1 MTTWAIGD
9 LQGCYN
15 TFKALLERIDFVPG
29 RDRIWLAGDLINRGP
44 DSLGV
49 LRWCYQHQEDIEVVL
64 GNHDLHFLAVAY
76 GAMPYRKEKDTFD
89 DILAA
94 PDCDQLVDWLRRQ
107 PLMHADEGWIMA
119 HAGIYPGWS
128 LGEALEYAGE
138 VEDVLISDEISQYF
152 KHMYGNAPERW
163 EPSLEGYG
171 RTRFIVNAFTR
182 MRLCDADGTL
192 DLRYKKGWKNIPQG
206 FSPWFQAANRRPL
219 PHPVLFGHWAAI
231 DGDTRRDDVVA
242 LDTGCVW
249 GGRLTACRLE
259 DGRRVSIRSEETHL
273 PEGEAD

>member
-9 LQGCYN
+9 LQGCHR
-15 TFKALLERIDFVPG
+15 TFMALLNRIDFTPG
-29 RDRIWLAGDLINRGP
+29 RDRLWLAGDLINRGP

-49 LRWCYQHQEDIEVVL
+49 LRWCYEHQQDIEVVL

-76 GAMPYRKEKDTFD
+76 GAMPFRKEKDTFG

-94 PDCDQLVDWLRRQ
+94 PDCDRLTDWLRRQ
-107 PLMHADEGWIMA
+107 PLMQADEGWIMT
-119 HAGIYPGWS
+119 HAGIYPGWD
-128 LGEALEYAGE
+128 LGEALALAGE
-138 VEDVLISDEISQYF
+138 VEDVLRSDDISQYF
-152 KHMYGNAPERW
+152 KHMYGNSPERW
-163 EPSLEGYG
+163 EPSLEGHG

-182 MRLCDADGTL
+182 MRVCSADGTL
-192 DLRYKKGWKNIPQG
+192 DLRYKKGWKNIPKG
-206 FSPWFQAANRRPL
+206 FRPWFEAVGRKPL
-219 PHPVLFGHWAAI
+219 PCPVLFGHWASLE
-231 DGDTRRDDVVA
+231 GDTRREDVVA

-259 DGRRVSIRSEETHL
+259 DGRRVSIRSEETEL